1 MVTNITIKKAEILWE
16 LSQCDTETQKQAQA
30 VGKMVPADLLDTGVP
45 QTFLLYKMKSP
56 WRAVKQGMPVLGELH
71 HWKDS
76 KDNLFQLPH
85 FLVEETEIKRLY
97 NSVLRSHTSY
107 QWSFHDNTHGLL
119 FFFFFFLLSSLKSN
133 VFHFMDLFIQQTLS
147 TYLHV

>member
-56 WRAVKQGMPVLGELH
+56 WRAVKQGMPVL
-71 HWKDS
+71 KMIS
-76 KDNLFQLPH
+76 
-85 FLVEETEIKRLY
+85 LVFPEKL
-97 NSVLRSHTSY
+97 V
-107 QWSFHDNTHGLL
+107 
-119 FFFFFFLLSSLKSN
+119 FFLY
-133 VFHFMDLFIQQTLS
+133 FIA
-147 TYLHV
+147 Y